1 MPLLAPVMTTT
12 LSASFRS
19 MASLGGKVLLETGH
33 HVGPRLFE
41 VSPGFRPIV
50 TVAIAEIAQRH
61 LGAIAGQRLEIEV
74 HERAQRP
81 NHGKRRRRVPLQ
93 HKLLHRPHAVHLAS
107 FAAAR
112 ALWLVEPEP

>member
-19 MASLGGKVLLETGH
+19 MASLGGKVLLQAGH
-33 HVGPRLFE
+33 PLGPRLFE
-41 VSPGFRPIV
+41 VRLGFRPIV
-50 TVAIAEIAQRH
+50 TVAIAEIAQRD
-61 LGAIAGQRLEIEV
+61 LGAIAGQRLEIQV
-74 HERAQRP
+74 HERTQRP
-81 NHGKRRRRVPLQ
+81 NNGKRRARVPFE